1 MEAPVL
7 VEITDDIALVTLN
20 RPESRNP
27 LDPETQD
34 ALIATFM
41 KLDAEAKAR
50 VAILTGAGSAFCAG
64 GNVRRMG
71 EAASGSTERTPAQAR
86 GYYRHGIQR
95 LPRMFEQLEI
105 PVIAAVNGP
114 AMGAGC
120 DLTCMCDLRIA
131 GQSARFAE
139 SFVKLGIIP

>member
-50 VAILTGAGSAFCAG
+50 V
-64 GNVRRMG
+64 
-71 EAASGSTERTPAQAR
+71 
-86 GYYRHGIQR
+86 
-95 LPRMFEQLEI
+95 
-105 PVIAAVNGP
+105 
-114 AMGAGC
+114 
-120 DLTCMCDLRIA
+120 
-131 GQSARFAE
+131 
-139 SFVKLGIIP
+139 

>member
-34 ALIATFM
+34 GLIATFM

-71 EAASGSTERTPAQAR
+71 EAASG
-86 GYYRHGIQR
+86 
-95 LPRMFEQLEI
+95 
-105 PVIAAVNGP
+105 
-114 AMGAGC
+114 
-120 DLTCMCDLRIA
+120 
-131 GQSARFAE
+131 
-139 SFVKLGIIP
+139 